1 MCYIDNL
8 MEYAKSNVRTMIKEI
23 NMILKSLYINLICN
37 VGIMQSYLENLTN
50 KLIFQIIVEKYFILF

>member
-1 MCYIDNL
+1 
-8 MEYAKSNVRTMIKEI
+8 MEYAKSNVKTMIKEI
-23 NMILKSLYINLICN
+23 NMILKSSYINLVCN